1 MVKVMSN
8 IEMSI
13 PTTDAAVSAHQ
24 ASKYVG
30 TISTTSA
37 KAIAHINSTVQS
49 SSATAVSAA
58 NQTATQKAQS
68 SEKNIDAA
76 VSEINQVFQSAST
89 SLAFYVDKSSQRFV
103 VEVKDTNTGESIVKF
118 PGEAVLKIAESIES
132 LKGVLFD
139 KTM

>member
-1 MVKVMSN
+1 MSN

-24 ASKYVG
+24 ASKCVG

-49 SSATAVSAA
+49 WSATAVPAA
-58 NQTATQKAQS
+58 NQTANQKAQS